1 MWSNEFR
8 FTLFQSKGS
17 FRVKREAGEMINHYD
32 YDQNQQHY
40 EAKRLSECTEWP
52 MQHWME
58 KSRHFRSYWNK
69 VTANVCYNQ
78 KVKAA
83 NKISDNFFWGQTV
96 ATMGPDLLLKA
107 PEAPIPILQ
116 YEGQRYKLNFNINF
130 WTTIGVNSTVFP
142 IRIFQFQSKYKSKPF
157 IAGLVPVFKYFIR

>member
-1 MWSNEFR
+1 MIMIRISNIMR
-8 FTLFQSKGS
+8 PKGYLNVLS
-17 FRVKREAGEMINHYD
+17 DQCNTGWKSLDTSEA
-32 YDQNQQHY
+32 
-40 EAKRLSECTEWP
+40 
-52 MQHWME
+52 
-58 KSRHFRSYWNK
+58 YWNK
-69 VTANVCYNQ
+69 ATANVCYNQ